1 MLLAALRARWPS
13 LSPPPS
19 RVDVGER
26 VCVYERAQ
34 GNSALSTPT
43 FLSMFL
49 STAFPQLSFKS
60 FQSLKDFFPLAL
72 LTTTIVFRT
81 HSLRKI

>member
-1 MLLAALRARWPS
+1 MSVKGGICAHEA
-13 LSPPPS
+13 
-19 RVDVGER
+19 
-26 VCVYERAQ
+26 YEAKKIQYFFCYVNTSHRHRFYTDIYY
-34 GNSALSTPT
+34 L
-43 FLSMFL
+43 FL

-81 HSLRKI
+81 HSLREI